1 MSETDIRIEH
11 IKVRDLVPF
20 AERVISTSAEGQFIP
35 ITMQRALAHANNPY
49 SAKDDVALLVAI
61 DSDEEVVG
69 YFGILPLLLREGKN
83 FHKVHWFTTWNVSAK
98 VRGRGIG
105 GALMAEALSLR
116 HDFLIVGSVH
126 ARRVCR
132 EYGFW
137 ERDPLIYYW
146 LDPSGMAQLNPI
158 IWLRRGF
165 RKLLRLF
172 RIKKN
177 IEINSP
183 SAKTLA
189 KAAAPI
195 TRYFFS
201 PQLTRIEAELS
212 TGFRF
217 QEVNKIHAEPK
228 IPPHRPEVE
237 LHRNVDAVNWMLTY
251 PWVLESGSSVTESLD
266 YYFSDTR
273 SMYEQIAV
281 EVYDMSDHY
290 IGFAVFSASQQGE
303 KTVLKTRDFRFEQ
316 PSYERAVLALALRY
330 GREYD
335 AETIEL
341 PMEAARYIPG
351 KLQKVLLQ
359 PKERIYQCMPKSDDS
374 PLALLWQEIN
384 FHLWDGDMAFS

>member
-1 MSETDIRIEH
+1 MSETDIRIDH

-20 AERVISTSAEGQFIP
+20 AERVISTSIEGQFVP

-172 RIKKN
+172 RIKKY
-177 IEINSP
+177 IEISSP

-201 PQLTRIEAELS
+201 PHLTRIEAELS

-217 QEVNKIHAEPK
+217 QEVNKIHAEPNT
-228 IPPHRPEVE
+228 PPHRSDVE

-251 PWVLESGSSVTESLD
+251 PWVVESGSSVTESLD

-273 SMYEQIAV
+273 SMYEQIAI

-290 IGFAVFSASQQGE
+290 IGFVVFSASQQGE

-341 PMEAARYIPG
+341 PAEAARFMPG
-351 KLQKVLLQ
+351 KLHNVLLQ

-384 FHLWDGDMAFS
+384 FHLWDGDMSFS

>member
-1 MSETDIRIEH
+1 MSETDIRIDH

-20 AERVISTSAEGQFIP
+20 AERVISSSREGQFIP

-61 DSDEEVVG
+61 DSDDEVVG

-105 GALMAEALSLR
+105 GALMAEALSLK

-146 LDPSGMAQLNPI
+146 LDPSGMTQLNPVV
-158 IWLRRGF
+158 WMRRGC
-165 RKLLRLF
+165 RKILRLF

-177 IEINSP
+177 IEISSP
-183 SAKTLA
+183 SARALA

-195 TRYFFS
+195 TRNIFS
-201 PQLTRIEAELS
+201 PRLTRIEAELS
-212 TGFRF
+212 TGFQFR
-217 QEVNKIHAEPK
+217 EVSTIHADPK
-228 IPPHRPEVE
+228 IPPHRPDVE

-251 PWVLESGSSVTESLD
+251 PWVVESGLSVTESMD

-273 SMYEQIAV
+273 GMYQQIAV
-281 EVYDMSDHY
+281 EVYDMSDDY

-316 PSYERAVLALALRY
+316 PSYERAALALALRY
-330 GREYD
+330 ARKFD
-335 AETIEL
+335 ADTIEI
-341 PMEAARYIPG
+341 PSEIARYIPR
-351 KLQKVLLQ
+351 KLRKILLQ

-374 PLALLWQEIN
+374 PLAILWQEIS

>member
-1 MSETDIRIEH
+1 MIETDIRIEQ
-11 IKVRDLVPF
+11 IKVRELVPF
-20 AERVISTSAEGQFIP
+20 AERVISASRDGQFVP

-69 YFGILPLLLREGKN
+69 YFGILPLLLREGQN
-83 FHKVHWFTTWNVSAK
+83 YHKVHWFTTWNVSKK

-105 GALMAEALSLR
+105 GALMAEALSLK

-146 LDPSGMAQLNPI
+146 LDSSGMTQLNPI
-158 IWLRRGF
+158 IWMRRGF

-172 RIKKN
+172 RIKKA
-177 IEINSP
+177 IEISSP
-183 SAKTLA
+183 SAKALA
-189 KAAAPI
+189 KAVAPI
-195 TRYFFS
+195 TRKIFT
-201 PQLTRIEAELS
+201 PRLARIEADIS
-212 TGFRF
+212 AGFRF
-217 QEVNKIHAEPK
+217 QEVNTIHKDPK
-228 IPPHRPEVE
+228 IPPHRPDIE
-237 LHRNVDAVNWMLTY
+237 LHRNIDAVNWMLTY
-251 PWVLESGSSVTESLD
+251 PWVVETGLSVTESMD

-273 SMYEQIAV
+273 SMYQQIAV
-281 EVYDMSDHY
+281 EVYDLSDHY
-290 IGFAVFSASQQGE
+290 LGFAVFSVSQQGE

-330 GREYD
+330 SRENN

-341 PMEAARYIPG
+341 PEEIARYIPA
-351 KLQKVLLQ
+351 KLRKVLLQ

-374 PLALLWQEIN
+374 PLALLWQEIR

>member
-1 MSETDIRIEH
+1 MRTEPT
-11 IKVRDLVPF
+11 F
-20 AERVISTSAEGQFIP
+20 SA
-35 ITMQRALAHANNPY
+35 RA
-49 SAKDDVALLVAI
+49 
-61 DSDEEVVG
+61 
-69 YFGILPLLLREGKN
+69 
-83 FHKVHWFTTWNVSAK
+83 VS
-98 VRGRGIG
+98 
-105 GALMAEALSLR
+105 
-116 HDFLIVGSVH
+116 
-126 ARRVCR
+126 
-132 EYGFW
+132 
-137 ERDPLIYYW
+137 
-146 LDPSGMAQLNPI
+146 I

-228 IPPHRPEVE
+228 IPPHRSDVE